1 MFVVKTKLDIIYD
14 TLNHSFW
21 LIEAHL
27 IEQILIA
34 GLRNT
39 RGFPGS
45 TGGKER
51 DCQCRR
57 ETLFQNIRQA
67 AILLRTIKHSHSNPV
82 TRPGFDSW
90 VRKISWRRKWQSSP
104 VFLSRESYGQRS
116 LAGYSPLGCKESD
129 MTEATQH
136 KEYQAT

>member
-45 TGGKER
+45 TGGKEPAY
-51 DCQCRR
+51 QCRIHKR
-57 ETLFQNIRQA
+57 HGF
-67 AILLRTIKHSHSNPV
+67 NP
-82 TRPGFDSW
+82 W
-90 VRKISWRRKWQSSP
+90 VRKIP
-104 VFLSRESYGQRS
+104 
-116 LAGYSPLGCKESD
+116 
-129 MTEATQH
+129 
-136 KEYQAT
+136 

>member
-1 MFVVKTKLDIIYD
+1 MTQLPHLQNGDNKCLPNMFVVKTKLDIIYD

-57 ETLFQNIRQA
+57 ETLF
-67 AILLRTIKHSHSNPV
+67 
-82 TRPGFDSW
+82 
-90 VRKISWRRKWQSSP
+90 
-104 VFLSRESYGQRS
+104 
-116 LAGYSPLGCKESD
+116 
-129 MTEATQH
+129 
-136 KEYQAT
+136 